1 MCTVHYQKTNRRG
14 KVNPQITQITLMQ
27 INLRN
32 LWIQAVK
39 LFVVVGFT
47 QSKVRQ
53 FTERR
58 HASARF

>member
-1 MCTVHYQKTNRRG
+1 MSVHYQKTNRRG
-14 KVNPQITQITLMQ
+14 KVNPQITQMQ
-27 INLRN
+27 IYLRN
-32 LWIQAVK
+32 LWIQAVE